1 MSNRIKLIYKLY
13 IKLNLILI
21 ISKVSIYVCPQIVA
35 ILKIQKLKFAAK
47 MYRMVKKCRCVLK
60 NVHNVSKMKMRVE
73 KCT

>member
-47 MYRMVKKCRCVLK
+47 
-60 NVHNVSKMKMRVE
+60 NVQNGTKMQMRVE
-73 KCT
+73 ECTEWFKNADAC